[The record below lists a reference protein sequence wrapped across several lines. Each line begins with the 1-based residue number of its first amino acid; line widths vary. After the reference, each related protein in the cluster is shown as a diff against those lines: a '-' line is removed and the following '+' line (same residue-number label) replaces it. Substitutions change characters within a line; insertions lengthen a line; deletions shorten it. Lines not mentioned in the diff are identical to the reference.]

1 MAKYFVEV
9 ELRTFYLVEVNA
21 DTETNAAQIVM
32 KNPEL
37 WNQTQPIDQAYGIH
51 SVVEDISDE
60 EDEDATES

>member
-21 DTETNAAQIVM
+21 DTETDAAQIVM
-32 KNPEL
+32 KNPDL
-37 WNQTQPIDQAYGIH
+37 WNTTQPIDQAYGVH

-60 EDEDATES
+60 EENDE

>member
-32 KNPEL
+32 KNPDL
-37 WNQTQPIDQAYGIH
+37 WNETKPIDQAYGIH
-51 SVVEDISDE
+51 SVIEDTSDE
-60 EDEDATES
+60 EENDE

>member
-21 DTETNAAQIVM
+21 DTETDAAQIVM

-37 WNQTQPIDQAYGIH
+37 LNQTQPIDQAYGVH

-60 EDEDATES
+60 EENDE